1 MWVGWR
7 PHYKRDVY
15 RRLVVLYSRTCCT
28 AAGVCGKEE
37 PADCHLQED
46 ITAQNM
52 NKLFDTTRSAKQKGC
67 ILWLGRPMA
76 KRRSCGVVK
85 RLRQSLRFERL
96 SDLDVV
102 CDRNFNSESS
112 NDMEHTVAN
121 RSYNISLCDSPGV
134 SEDPA
139 VTLDWGYTSEDIE
152 DVHEFET
159 KRPPRRNG
167 KSEECL
173 KLEPDERVK
182 MLQKAGSSCAK
193 IRNAI
198 ARSRKARNLRKK
210 TARDVNKAIKQG
222 NIEQLEG
229 RR

>member
-1 MWVGWR
+1 MTKNYH
-7 PHYKRDVY
+7 P
-15 RRLVVLYSRTCCT
+15 
-28 AAGVCGKEE
+28 
-37 PADCHLQED
+37 QED

-52 NKLFDTTRSAKQKGC
+52 NKLFDTTRSAKQKGLTK
-67 ILWLGRPMA
+67 IRTLEESLTKASVKRQKLRKQSSRLGSSMA

-152 DVHEFET
+152 DVHKFET
-159 KRPPRRNG
+159 KRPPKRNG

-173 KLEPDERVK
+173 KLEPEERVK
-182 MLQKAGSSCAK
+182 MLQKAGFSCAK
-193 IRNAI
+193 I
-198 ARSRKARNLRKK
+198 
-210 TARDVNKAIKQG
+210 
-222 NIEQLEG
+222 
-229 RR
+229 